1 MTQEKLS
8 KPCFA
13 LMGVAGF
20 IAPRHLEAIQFNNGS
35 LLAAMD
41 PNDSVGILDRYFPHA
56 KFFVSFERFERF
68 IYKQRATEN
77 PIEFMSIC
85 SPNHLHDTHCR
96 FSLNNGANA
105 ICEKPLVLMPN
116 NLERLREAE
125 QETGKR
131 IFCILQ
137 LRLHSKIIALRE
149 MVQQAQNKR
158 YQVSLEYITSR
169 GPWYDISWKGDE
181 SKSGGVLFN
190 IGIHFFDMLLHVFG
204 PMTAFKLD
212 RLTNNTASGMLI
224 CAQADITWKLSTN
237 RDDLP
242 KNCDQPTFRE
252 IKIDGQ
258 ALEFS
263 DGFTDLHAQSYEAI
277 LNGRGFG
284 LDEVKP
290 SLELVDAVRK
300 SNM

>member
-1 MTQEKLS
+1 MK
-8 KPCFA
+8 KFA
-13 LMGVAGF
+13 LVGASGYV
-20 IAPRHLEAIQFNNGS
+20 APRHMKAIKDTGND
-35 LLAAMD
+35 LIAALD
-41 PNDSVGILDRYFPHA
+41 PNDSVGVIDSYFPNSY
-56 KFFVSFERFERF
+56 FFTEFERFDRH
-68 IYKQRATEN
+68 IDKIRRAAGSSK
-77 PIEFMSIC
+77 IDYISIC
-85 SPNHLHDTHCR
+85 SPNYLHDSHVR
-96 FSLNNGANA
+96 FALRSNADA
-105 ICEKPLVLMPN
+105 ICEKPLVLMPS

-125 QETGKR
+125 HETGKR

-149 MVQQAQNKR
+149 MVQQNQNKR

-204 PMTAFKLD
+204 SMAAFKLD
-212 RLTNNTASGMLI
+212 RLTNNTASGKLT

-242 KNCDQPTFRE
+242 KNCDKPTFRE

-277 LNGRGFG
+277 LNGQGFG
-284 LDEVKP
+284 LDEVEP
-290 SLELVDAVRK
+290 SLELVDAIRK
-300 SNM
+300 SNI

>member
-20 IAPRHLEAIQFNNGS
+20 IAPRHLEAIKSNNGA

-41 PNDSVGILDRYFPHA
+41 PNDSVGILDSYFPHA

-105 ICEKPLVLMPN
+105 ICEKPLVLMPM

-149 MVQQAQNKR
+149 MVHQDQSKR

-204 PMTAFKLD
+204 PMAAFELD
-212 RLTNNTASGMLI
+212 RLTNNTASGKLA

-242 KNCDQPTFRE
+242 KNCDKPTFRE

-290 SLELVDAVRK
+290 SLELVDAIRK
-300 SNM
+300 SNI

>member
-1 MTQEKLS
+1 MTQKKLA

-20 IAPRHLEAIQFNNGS
+20 IAPRHLEAIQFNNGE

-242 KNCDQPTFRE
+242 KHCDQPTFRE